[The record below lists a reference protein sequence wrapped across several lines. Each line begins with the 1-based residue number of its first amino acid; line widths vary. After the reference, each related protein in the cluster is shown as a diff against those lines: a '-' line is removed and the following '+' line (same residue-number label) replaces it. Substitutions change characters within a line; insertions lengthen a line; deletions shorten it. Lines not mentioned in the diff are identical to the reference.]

1 MMTLD
6 WNLRKLYLKCM
17 EIHGERGSLG
27 RWRRSTLPEHC
38 VWGFLGS
45 RAMLLP
51 SALLSEGG
59 TDSALSQ
66 VSNLF
71 RSRASG
77 QGGEKQEHFQ
87 GTSQALCSYLPWAT
101 RLPLS
106 RLSNWETN
114 PDWLKLLSDFALYL
128 DLTFW
133 KSPNP
138 NFSLFFF
145 SLLLG
150 ASWTSGLNR
159 ERIKK

>member
-1 MMTLD
+1 MNWVTSQSMMTLD

-17 EIHGERGSLG
+17 EIHGEHGNLGS
-27 RWRRSTLPEHC
+27 WRRSTLPEHC
-38 VWGFLGS
+38 LWGFLGS
-45 RAMLLP
+45 RATLLSP
-51 SALLSEGG
+51 ALLNEGG

-77 QGGEKQEHFQ
+77 QGAQKWEDFQ

-133 KSPNP
+133 KSQNP

-145 SLLLG
+145 SVVRHLMD
-150 ASWTSGLNR
+150 
-159 ERIKK
+159 